1 MLGFTLD
8 RIVPLRVNV
17 VMPNSYRL
25 HLFVGNLLSRFVFM
39 GVQFRLHFQT
49 GLGSGGT
56 DEVDDRFITYQRFTS
71 PSDTDLGKQP
81 MLYFIPLAGSGREVT
96 DCHRQAVAISKL
108 LDTVLPQSIPLPLLP
123 PPSAVI
129 RSLVAFG

>member
-1 MLGFTLD
+1 
-8 RIVPLRVNV
+8 
-17 VMPNSYRL
+17 MPNSYRL
-25 HLFVGNLLSRFVFM
+25 HLFVGNLLSRLVFM

-56 DEVDDRFITYQRFTS
+56 DEVDDRFIAYQRFTS
-71 PSDTDLGKQP
+71 PSDTDLRKQP
-81 MLYFIPLAGSGREVT
+81 MLHFIPLAGSGREVT